1 MHKRSRYDL
10 SLFPCSW
17 KYIVADVFLQTAVH
31 YAFHLLVRVRQRK
44 SKKGK
49 LVWNGAEGFD
59 LDDWPSPPP
68 DGNIE
73 AQVEWRGERVQVWR
87 PDWSNKKKCVFHIM
101 TLFATRHAG
110 MLDSA
115 FRTSVILPK
124 CREYNII
131 QRAVSASLLVPMLY
145 DHIDSKFKSDPVLQG
160 GEDMGTEAGY
170 QLFPILKSLSDLRKR
185 PDDQCWAYEEQPWW
199 SDIVLKLE
207 YQKRE
212 SDYGDV
218 PHPGISSIHLAFSV
232 GVCVRGT

>member
-1 MHKRSRYDL
+1 
-10 SLFPCSW
+10 
-17 KYIVADVFLQTAVH
+17 
-31 YAFHLLVRVRQRK
+31 
-44 SKKGK
+44 
-49 LVWNGAEGFD
+49 
-59 LDDWPSPPP
+59 
-68 DGNIE
+68 
-73 AQVEWRGERVQVWR
+73 
-87 PDWSNKKKCVFHIM
+87 
-101 TLFATRHAG
+101 

-199 SDIVLKLE
+199 SDIVSLLILTKQRIIVDHFLIAPLGVLGT
-207 YQKRE
+207 QVGVPKKRE
-212 SDYGDV
+212 RLWRCSPSRHIFD
-218 PHPGISSIHLAFSV
+218 PLGILCWSLCTWDLTWSA
-232 GVCVRGT
+232 